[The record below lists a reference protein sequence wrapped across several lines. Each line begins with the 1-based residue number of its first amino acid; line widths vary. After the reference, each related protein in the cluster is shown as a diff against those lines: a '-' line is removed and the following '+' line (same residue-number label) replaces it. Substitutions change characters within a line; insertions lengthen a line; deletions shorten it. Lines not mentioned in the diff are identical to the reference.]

1 MHLHTYSADH
11 HTTQASMGLHA
22 CVTDSC
28 MLCVCVCMFI
38 NMTPDL
44 PQAAYAEQCTSASN
58 ASVLN
63 DPAHVI
69 SKQPYKL
76 RLVCM
81 GSSTHG
87 LTH

>member
-1 MHLHTYSADH
+1 
-11 HTTQASMGLHA
+11 
-22 CVTDSC
+22 
-28 MLCVCVCMFI
+28 MFI

-44 PQAAYAEQCTSASN
+44 PQAAYAEQCTSAS
-58 ASVLN
+58 VLN

-69 SKQPYKL
+69 SKQAYKL

-81 GSSTHG
+81 GSSSYG